1 MSRSRGPDRESS
13 TDGAPE
19 RAEEAD
25 YDAPSS
31 DAGGAA
37 EHAAAPQLDSGMV
50 CATVSGSESPE
61 LCNQSTDVGW
71 VGAIDATEHVLEGA
85 SEHVPRY
92 AETVVESMRSTMLV
106 PWDDIESSARV
117 MRNIYA
123 WASPVH
129 SEYVRNIND

>member
-1 MSRSRGPDRESS
+1 MSRSRGPVRESS

-50 CATVSGSESPE
+50 CATTSGSESPI
-61 LCNQSTDVGW
+61 
-71 VGAIDATEHVLEGA
+71 AILSKLAKRLSSGRRP
-85 SEHVPRY
+85 SC
-92 AETVVESMRSTMLV
+92 L
-106 PWDDIESSARV
+106 SSAYWDETDLV
-117 MRNIYA
+117 A
-123 WASPVH
+123 LCPGSHP
-129 SEYVRNIND
+129 

>member
-50 CATVSGSESPE
+50 CATVSGSDMPI
-61 LCNQSTDVGW
+61 
-71 VGAIDATEHVLEGA
+71 AILLKLQKRLSSGRGPSWLSSAYWD
-85 SEHVPRY
+85 
-92 AETVVESMRSTMLV
+92 ETVLV
-106 PWDDIESSARV
+106 ALCRGS
-117 MRNIYA
+117 
-123 WASPVH
+123 H
-129 SEYVRNIND
+129 S

>member
-50 CATVSGSESPE
+50 GAMASGSESPIVI
-61 LCNQSTDVGW
+61 LLKSPKFLSSGRRPSW
-71 VGAIDATEHVLEGA
+71 L
-85 SEHVPRY
+85 
-92 AETVVESMRSTMLV
+92 
-106 PWDDIESSARV
+106 SSAYWDESDFV
-117 MRNIYA
+117 PLCLDFVA
-123 WASPVH
+123 LCPGSH
-129 SEYVRNIND
+129 S